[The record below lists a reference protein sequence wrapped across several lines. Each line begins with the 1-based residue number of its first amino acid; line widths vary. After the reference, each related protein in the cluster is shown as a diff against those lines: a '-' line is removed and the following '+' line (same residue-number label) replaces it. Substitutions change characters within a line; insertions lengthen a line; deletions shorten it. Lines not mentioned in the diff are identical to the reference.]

1 MGVKNTETL
10 LENFASANGFTE
22 GFPAFAPVLSECVH
36 FLGTLPAARSIA
48 AGTLLVEQGRVHS
61 SIQLIETGLVKLV
74 HVSADGREITIGL
87 RSEGWYAGYTS
98 VFLKTSQAYS
108 VRTVTPCKIVSIP
121 AADFSRCLAQS
132 AEMLQHFLSVLCAE
146 VASQA
151 SLQVEVM
158 SSNAEDRLEHFML
171 ERATG
176 HPSRK
181 TLDPLPLLKQMEV
194 AQLLA
199 VTPEHLSRL
208 MNRRKLL
215 GSKPATQDSPW
226 DRAKTR
232 KMRGKTD
239 RLRREA

>member
-1 MGVKNTETL
+1 MNVKNTATL
-10 LENFASANGFTE
+10 VEQFISANGLSDFAE
-22 GFPAFAPVLSECVH
+22 FPAFTPVLSGCVH
-36 FLGTLPAARSIA
+36 FLDTLPAARTIA
-48 AGTLLVEQGRVHS
+48 VGTLLIEQGRIAKSVH
-61 SIQLIETGLVKLV
+61 LIETGLVKLV
-74 HVSADGREITIGL
+74 HVKLDGREITIGL

-98 VFLKTSQAYS
+98 AFLKTPHAYS

-121 AADFSRCLAQS
+121 AADLSHCLAQS

-158 SSNAEDRLEHFML
+158 SSSAEDRLEHFMC
-171 ERATG
+171 ERTNS

-181 TLDPLPLLKQMEV
+181 TLDPLPWLKQMEL

-199 VTPEHLSRL
+199 VTPEHLSRM

-215 GSKPATQDSPW
+215 GIEPAAPQPDVPS
-226 DRAKTR
+226 R
-232 KMRGKTD
+232 RGKKSTHQ
-239 RLRREA
+239 R